1 MPTLKQNLLAEFI
14 GSLFLV
20 VVAIASTIMPYN
32 ILGGD
37 LTLSVFINA
46 FAVALVL
53 FALIETFASISGAH
67 FNPAVTLALLVSRDV
82 RPRVAACYIAAQF
95 AGGFIGLLTAHLMFY
110 DTMGTLLVVS
120 ENIKT
125 PGTFFAEFVGTFMLV
140 GVIIGCVR
148 GGSNKTSLAVAF
160 LVGGLL
166 VTTSSTMFANP
177 MVTFNRMFTYAICGI
192 APESGVFF
200 IVAEVLG
207 ALSAAVTFCYIF
219 PSRVQD
225 KCDPYDCAK
234 PSLIKLPP
242 TNGRM

>member
-20 VVAIASTIMPYN
+20 VVAVASTILPYN
-32 ILGGD
+32 VLGGD
-37 LTLSVFINA
+37 VALAVLVNA
-46 FAVALVL
+46 FAVAFVL

-67 FNPAVTLALLVSRDV
+67 FNPAVTIALLVSRDI
-82 RPRVAACYIAAQF
+82 RPKVAAYYIGAQF

-110 DTMGTLLVVS
+110 DTMGVLLTVS
-120 ENIKT
+120 ETVKT

-148 GGSNKTSLAVAF
+148 GGSNKTSMAVAF

-192 APESGVFF
+192 APESGLFF

-207 ALSAAVTFCYIF
+207 ALAATVTFCYIF
-219 PSRVQD
+219 PARVQD
-225 KCDPYDCAK
+225 KCDPYDCKK
-234 PSLIKLPP
+234 PSLVRLPP
-242 TNGRM
+242 MNGKM

>member
-20 VVAIASTIMPYN
+20 VVAIASTILPFN
-32 ILGGD
+32 VLGGD
-37 LTLSVFINA
+37 MALSVFVNA

-67 FNPAVTLALLVSRDV
+67 FNPAVTIALLVSKDV

-110 DTMGTLLVVS
+110 DTTSTLLVLSDNVKS
-120 ENIKT
+120 
-125 PGTFFAEFVGTFMLV
+125 PATFFSEFVGTFMLV

-148 GGSNKTSLAVAF
+148 GGSSKTSLAVAF

-192 APESGVFF
+192 APQSAVFF
-200 IVAEVLG
+200 IIAEILG
-207 ALSAAVTFCYIF
+207 ALAASLTFCYIF

-225 KCDPYDCAK
+225 KCDPYDCRK
-234 PSLIKLPP
+234 PSLIRLPP
-242 TNGRM
+242 TNGRT

>member
-1 MPTLKQNLLAEFI
+1 
-14 GSLFLV
+14 
-20 VVAIASTIMPYN
+20 
-32 ILGGD
+32 
-37 LTLSVFINA
+37 
-46 FAVALVL
+46 VL

-67 FNPAVTLALLVSRDV
+67 FNPAVTVALLASKDI
-82 RPRVAACYIAAQF
+82 RPRVAGYYIAAQF

-110 DTMGTLLVVS
+110 DTMGMLLTISDTV
-120 ENIKT
+120 KT

-192 APESGVFF
+192 APESGAFF
-200 IVAEVLG
+200 IVAEILG
-207 ALSAAVTFCYIF
+207 ALAAALTFCYIF

-225 KCDPYDCAK
+225 KCDPYDCTK
-234 PSLIKLPP
+234 PSFIKLPP
-242 TNGRM
+242 INGRT